1 MPQTR
6 SLVFG
11 SLFVGG
17 LLVIAWLE
25 YYPASP
31 MLEVIGVP
39 GPRANSGLQCG
50 GFYRQTVVG
59 RVRTRDMVCR
69 ATRNG
74 DPMNS
79 QEVSMDALNRRIVNA
94 RRIWTAPD
102 SGEWKKKRDSVAT
115 ALTLR
120 GGHEFVCETNNL
132 GGPITFRETGF
143 WRFPKFYARL
153 VASTWEETP
162 SQRRWVIQ
170 VDGYPT
176 LPPEC
181 VKNAGKG
188 FSREQFCTA
197 DAVIRMPLPGNR
209 TLCVKTNFWP

>member
-1 MPQTR
+1 MAPTR

-74 DPMNS
+74 DLMNS

-94 RRIWTAPD
+94 RRIWTVPD
-102 SGEWKKKRDSVAT
+102 SGQWNKERDSVAT

-132 GGPITFRETGF
+132 GGPIPFRKKGF

-153 VASTWEETP
+153 VASTWEEAP
-162 SQRRWVIQ
+162 SQRRWVLQ
-170 VDGYPT
+170 LDGYPT

-181 VKNAGKG
+181 VKNVGSG
-188 FSREQFCTA
+188 FSREQVCTA

-209 TLCVKTNFWP
+209 ILCVKTNLWP

>member
-6 SLVFG
+6 SIVFG
-11 SLFVGG
+11 SLFLSG

-50 GFYRQTVVG
+50 GFYRQTMVG

-69 ATRNG
+69 ARMNG
-74 DPMNS
+74 DSWNS

-94 RRIWTAPD
+94 RRIWTTPD
-102 SGEWKKKRDSVAT
+102 SGQWNRERDSVAT

-120 GGHEFVCETNNL
+120 GGHEFVCQTNNL
-132 GGPITFRETGF
+132 GGPIPFREKGF
-143 WRFPKFYARL
+143 WRFPKFYVRL
-153 VASTWEETP
+153 VASRGDASL
-162 SQRRWVIQ
+162 SQHRWVIQ
-170 VDGYPT
+170 LDGYPT

-181 VKNAGKG
+181 VNNAGKG
-188 FSREQFCTA
+188 FSREEVCTA
-197 DAVIRMPLPGNR
+197 DAVIRMSLPGNR

>member
-1 MPQTR
+1 M
-6 SLVFG
+6 
-11 SLFVGG
+11 
-17 LLVIAWLE
+17 IAWLE

-50 GFYRQTVVG
+50 GFYRQTMVG
-59 RVRTRDMVCR
+59 RVRTRDIVCR
-69 ATRNG
+69 ARMNG

-102 SGEWKKKRDSVAT
+102 SGRWKKERDSVAT

-132 GGPITFRETGF
+132 GGPIPFREKGF

-153 VASTWEETP
+153 VASTWEEAP

-170 VDGYPT
+170 LDGYPT

-181 VKNAGKG
+181 VEKTGKG
-188 FSREQFCTA
+188 FVREQFCTA